1 MRITAL
7 ATILLFTF
15 ACQKT
20 STTTVTTTSTSST
33 STTATAQPERDKTNA
48 EKAAEAGFKARK
60 KAEDL
65 KADENSKVKETNDAM
80 NP

>member
-7 ATILLFTF
+7 ATILLFSF

-20 STTTVTTTSTSST
+20 STTTVTTTSTS
-33 STTATAQPERDKTNA
+33 TTATAQPQRDKTNA

-65 KADENSKVKETNDAM
+65 KNDENNKVKETNDAM